1 MAKQTKEKNMRY
13 HFVFLKKDENISR
26 GKDYFTTS
34 LSKAVKCF
42 ENDEETK
49 DSQFLVMYGTEI
61 IEKPLLRSINEP
73 VFTD

>member
-13 HFVFLKKDENISR
+13 HFVFLKKTKNISR

-42 ENDEETK
+42 ENDEENK
-49 DSQFLVMYGTEI
+49 RF
-61 IEKPLLRSINEP
+61 SIPCYVWNRNY
-73 VFTD
+73 